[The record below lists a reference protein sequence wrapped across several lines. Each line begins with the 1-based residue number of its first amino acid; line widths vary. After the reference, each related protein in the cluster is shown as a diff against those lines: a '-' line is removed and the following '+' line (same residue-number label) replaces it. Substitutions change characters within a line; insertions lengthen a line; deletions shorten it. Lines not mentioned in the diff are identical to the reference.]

1 MPNSIATKTNAALV
15 AGSAKSK
22 FPMLQYVQRQIESQF
37 GNDQGDTVLM
47 KLTNYGVVTQGEAI
61 GNTDTIV
68 ETVPIQVLPYN
79 TAAALGIVEES
90 LQIGN
95 YDEMIAEPRGANFA
109 RTLNAL
115 VFNEA
120 LGAANTAVVSTG
132 TFQQLGTA
140 VARVKSSEMDGPIAG
155 MLGYDLTSLITN
167 SGISQFGNSKLA
179 NSLYEGT
186 IGSYRGA
193 EWLEGPS
200 EILNITEATI
210 ATAASANLVTAAA
223 GATALT
229 FGGVQTLSKGVIINL
244 AGVYAVNEFG
254 QSTGTLRNFTVAADV
269 TANATVPI
277 VGSIVFSGPK
287 KNVSVSAISGV
298 VATTPM
304 TAGQYYTG
312 ICWNKNDL
320 NVAMKPI
327 APFPDNSTTLKSV
340 KGIPLRMTAQ
350 GNISSGQ
357 RLTRWDVLFGTKART
372 GRGTCAIYVKIA

>member
-1 MPNSIATKTNAALV
+1 MSNSIATKTNAALV
-15 AGSAKSK
+15 AGAAKAK
-22 FPMLQYVQRQIESQF
+22 FPMLQYVNRQIEKEF

-47 KLTNYGVVTQGEAI
+47 KITNYGVVTQGEAI

-68 ETVPIQVLPYN
+68 ETIPIQVLPYN
-79 TAAALGIVEES
+79 TAASLGIVEES

-95 YDEMIAEPRGANFA
+95 YDEMIAEPRGAKFA
-109 RTLNAL
+109 RTLNSI
-115 VFNEA
+115 VFKEA

-132 TFQQLGTA
+132 TFAQLGTA

-179 NSLYEGT
+179 SDLYEGT
-186 IGSYRGA
+186 IGSFRGA
-193 EWLEGPS
+193 DWLEGPAD
-200 EILNITEATI
+200 ILPIAEATI
-210 ATAASANLVTAAA
+210 ATAADANLVTAANN
-223 GATALT
+223 ATALT
-229 FGGVQTLSKGVIINL
+229 FGGAQTLSAGLIINI

-254 QSTGTLRNFTVAADV
+254 ESTGNLRNFTVASDV
-269 TANATVPI
+269 AASATCPI
-277 VGSIVFSGPK
+277 VGSIIFTGPK
-287 KNVSVSAISGV
+287 KNVSVSAISDL

-304 TAGQYYTG
+304 TAGNYYTG

-320 NVAMKPI
+320 AVAMKPI
-327 APFPDNSTTLKSV
+327 APFPENSTTLKSV

-350 GNISSGQ
+350 GNISSGA